1 MTFRFLLPLA
11 TVFLA
16 GMLPAQPAPPAP
28 AAGTPPPPPPARG
41 PRGGFGGR
49 LDGPLS
55 ERRLTQQLGLNA
67 EQQNKVHTAIEESRV
82 VQQGMAQ
89 KEGDART
96 RLATAVRAGNE
107 AQIDSVSQELAQLHQ
122 QRTAAGAKA
131 WAKVY
136 AALTPD
142 QKTRVEGEL
151 NRTLGVPGVRRLGP
165 GGAGGQGPRRGPPTP
180 PPPPQQQ

>member
-1 MTFRFLLPLA
+1 MKLRYLLSLG
-11 TVFLA
+11 TVLLA
-16 GMLPAQPAPPAP
+16 GMLSAQTPPPAT
-28 AAGTPPPPPPARG
+28 AGTPPPPPSGRG
-41 PRGGFGGR
+41 PRGPREGF
-49 LDGPLS
+49 GPLS

-67 EQQNKVHTAIEESRV
+67 QQQNTVHTAIEEGRV

-107 AQIDSVSQELAQLHQ
+107 AQIDSISTEISQLHQ
-122 QRTAAGAKA
+122 QRTATQAKT

-142 QKTRVEGEL
+142 QRTRVEGAM
-151 NRTLGVPGVRRLGP
+151 NRSLGVPGL
-165 GGAGGQGPRRGPPTP
+165 GGAGRAGAPGVSRRSP
-180 PPPPQQQ
+180 PPPPAQK